1 MNENCLVIANTVN
14 QTPKLHKEVKF
25 AVKILSKV
33 KLKASA
39 NGILS
44 LLKEIKVHWI
54 LEECEGILRLIE
66 IYEDNQYV
74 YLVLEYQRQGSLL
87 GKLTQ
92 TQVIDE

>member
-1 MNENCLVIANTVN
+1 M
-14 QTPKLHKEVKF
+14 
-25 AVKILSKV
+25 
-33 KLKASA
+33 KLKASL

-44 LLKEIKVHWI
+44 LLKEIKVHWV

-92 TQVIDE
+92 TQVIDEQKSKFIMEQLLLTLDYIH